1 MTQLRPPLLVWIA
14 GAVIAGGSLVAGAPL
29 AAPPPAIGATMT
41 AASLAGRYDGHQ
53 TEMAA
58 GLELG
63 ADGRFRYGLAYGAL
77 DEQAAGSWTYDGSRV
92 WLTSDPVAAPQF
104 VLLAAT
110 PLQTGTLKVAL
121 DLPQGMNRQYFKA
134 LIRLADGRSMER
146 QFGDEGLDVQL
157 GPSERVVSVAL
168 LLPVY
173 GLEGEPAPLAGSPGG
188 DAHFRFDPNDL
199 GKVAFAREPLLVSPD
214 GLRLERLG
222 RTIVFRRA
230 ADE

>member
-1 MTQLRPPLLVWIA
+1 
-14 GAVIAGGSLVAGAPL
+14 
-29 AAPPPAIGATMT
+29 MT

-146 QFGDEGLDVQL
+146 QFGDEGLEVQL

-199 GKVAFAREPLLVSPD
+199 GTVAFAREPLLVSPD